1 MSTKTKADPYQIIT
15 NTIISRLE
23 EGIIPWQK
31 PWTGINN
38 PNSPRNLIKKKA
50 YSGINY
56 IILPSAGYKSPYWAT
71 YQQIKQ
77 KGGYVRKGEKA
88 TQIIWWAMIKVDSDK
103 VDEKG
108 NKIKKIIP
116 KLKHYD
122 VFNTDQC
129 DEVRVPTI
137 EETTENIEEFNP
149 IEKAEAIVAAYATCP
164 EIRHA
169 QQRAFYSP
177 SSDFINMPQKE
188 SFKGEEEYYATL
200 FHEMGHSTGHA
211 SRLNREGIVNFD
223 KFGSHQYSKEELVAE
238 LTSCYLCGNA
248 DILPTIQDNSVAYIQ
263 SWTKKLRDDKKLII
277 SACSKATKAADYILN
292 ISKNYENK

>member
-1 MSTKTKADPYQIIT
+1 MSTKADSYQIIT
-15 NTIISRLE
+15 DAIIARLE

-31 PWTGINN
+31 PWTGVNS
-38 PNSPRNLIKKKA
+38 PNSPRNLISKKP
-50 YSGINY
+50 YSGMNHF
-56 IILPSAGYKSPYWAT
+56 ILSSACYESPYWVT
-71 YQQIKQ
+71 YKQAKQ
-77 KGGYVRKGEKA
+77 KGGCVRKGEKA
-88 TQIIWWAMIKVDSDK
+88 TPVIYWNMIKVDSDK
-103 VDEKG
+103 VDAKG
-108 NKIKKIIP
+108 KKVKKVIP
-116 KLKHYD
+116 MLKHYY

-129 DEVRVPTI
+129 DDVKVPTI
-137 EETTENIEEFNP
+137 EETTESIEEFSP

-223 KFGSHQYSKEELVAE
+223 TFGSHQYSKEELVAE
-238 LTSCYLCGNA
+238 FTSCYLCGNA

-263 SWTKKLRDDKKLII
+263 SWSKKLRDDKKLII
-277 SACSKATKAADYILN
+277 SACSKATKAADYILG
-292 ISKNYENK
+292 ISREYTNK